1 MMQSWSAWACPGWS
15 APCLQAS
22 ILSRM
27 IFPPNAGTA
36 RLRRGQILCGEIQGE
51 IQALLGEMP
60 WEAKILH
67 GEMLWEAKIL
77 RGEMP
82 WEAKILRGEMLWEA
96 KILRGEML
104 RKKPRAEKRLRLWTS
119 GFQSGTGAHRKC

>member
-27 IFPPNAGTA
+27 IFPPHAGTA

-51 IQALLGEMP
+51 IQALHGEMP
-60 WEAKILH
+60 WEAKILC
-67 GEMLWEAKIL
+67 
-77 RGEMP
+77 GEMP